1 MKIGF
6 IGLGHMGNP
15 MCRNLLKHGHKL
27 KIYDVV
33 PELVKKFAADGCDVA
48 TSAADCARG
57 VEAVITM
64 LPSSPHVR
72 SVYLSDYGVLKGA
85 APGMPLIDSSTI
97 DPLTAR
103 EVAMDAKAKGCPMV
117 DAPVSGGVGGAEA
130 GTLTFMVGG
139 EAHDYEAAKP
149 ILQAMGKNIV
159 HCGCI
164 GNGQVAKICNN
175 MMLAIEMIATSEGMT
190 LAAKLGM
197 DPKVFAAIVN
207 TSSGRCWSSDT
218 YNPYP
223 GVLDSAPAA
232 RGYSGGFGSDLMLK
246 DLTLVTDA
254 AKSARHPVAPS
265 RRSSEITRS
274 IRSDETAARKFL
286 ERDPGPVHEA
296 RNAAMRHEITY
307 AFITID
313 NPPANTRTP
322 ESLTALEGLLATLN
336 ADRRSTRR
344 SSPARARVLL
354 RARISRLLGRQGP
367 RAALLARFGA
377 AFER

>member
-15 MCRNLLKHGHKL
+15 MARNLLKHGHKL

-33 PELVKKFAADGCDVA
+33 PELVRKLAAEGCEVA
-48 TSAADCARG
+48 TSAADCAKG
-57 VEAVITM
+57 VEVVVTM

-72 SVYLSDYGVLKGA
+72 SVYLGEYGVLKGA
-85 APGMPLIDSSTI
+85 SQGTPLIDSSTI

-117 DAPVSGGVGGAEA
+117 DAPVSGGVAGAEA

-139 EAHDYEAAKP
+139 DARDFEAAKTV
-149 ILQAMGKNIV
+149 LQAMGKNIV
-159 HCGCI
+159 HCGGT

-175 MMLAIEMIATSEGMT
+175 MMLAIEMIATAEGMT

-223 GVLDSAPAA
+223 GVLESVPASRSYA
-232 RGYSGGFGSDLMLK
+232 GGFGSDLMLK
-246 DLTLVTDA
+246 DLTLATDA
-254 AKSARHPVAPS
+254 AKNAKLPVMLGALAQQIYQKHS
-265 RRSSEITRS
+265 VDGNGEKDFSSVILQYMK
-274 IRSDETAARKFL
+274 A
-286 ERDPGPVHEA
+286 
-296 RNAAMRHEITY
+296 
-307 AFITID
+307 
-313 NPPANTRTP
+313 
-322 ESLTALEGLLATLN
+322 
-336 ADRRSTRR
+336 
-344 SSPARARVLL
+344 
-354 RARISRLLGRQGP
+354 
-367 RAALLARFGA
+367 
-377 AFER
+377 